1 MTSLLLRRR
10 LQSALPTFDDVQYC
24 VDGLSSR
31 DAGVQRENVLTLVA
45 ALSHREAPGLLVL
58 LRGAASASDAAET
71 AFAASERLCA
81 IAAPAPPKGKKQSGG
96 SSGSSASPSSSALP
110 ACLCLARLFDI
121 GDEVLDELEATT
133 LAALAPSASSVLALC
148 SIAFDLSTTRPEDAP
163 TGGFFGPVDLT
174 KDDLL
179 SELARLPVNGL
190 AYAGGTRGM
199 ALRDA
204 ALLALSLVARVVSR
218 ALKAVSEGS
227 AATGAATAAAADSAA
242 KAKRERWGPV
252 VAAVAAETARAL
264 EQVMARE
271 RGAAGAAAS
280 FFAGRDADASVWRVS
295 TLVRTCSFFSS
306 PLLDLSRHFL
316 ATPQPPS
323 SVSSSSSSSSSA
335 LPTPPLMPILM
346 EASEACIAR
355 VADRSKSLPEWAQG
369 VLQAALTVAANLTH
383 DNDAGCE
390 AMKGPGLNSAFEM
403 FCSCARA
410 QRGRRGSADESES
423 EAEAL
428 LGSGD
433 SSTLFDSTLLLL
445 SLLIN
450 CVETHAGN
458 RAVLG
463 DHGCDQVAAFFVSKI
478 PADVLARLQHAG
490 SGGAAE
496 VEFGW
501 SAEDL
506 LLASSATLL
515 MGCLMRGSPANAR
528 RVQERVPGGSVVL
541 LMQVLEAFLAF
552 QEDAGVLAK
561 DVMDKVL
568 GVMNELREL
577 ALGQRAAASAGRS
590 APAPSARQ
598 AATLLAQASR
608 RVASRAAEPQPPQ
621 PQPQPLHLQQPPPQQ
636 QQLKQQRAPSGA
648 ALDKAAGSKS
658 QGMAKLGRGAEA
670 AAAGKLPSGMA
681 AAATNLPSK
690 AGAPKSGSVRGASLP
705 DDLDSSSSDDAP
717 PLATA
722 VKHHPSKKQPS
733 DNAKASDSSALAAG
747 EGTGQMGKPAATK
760 LSPSKAASPARRKAA
775 ALPDDLDSPGDDD
788 DGGEAPARPPRKSQ
802 ALAPGRMAAVP
813 AEPVPKGGLAKQSS
827 GKELEG
833 GRAAKPPPKSGL
845 PEDPGSSGVA
855 AAAKQPSKGR
865 ARQSARGASLPDDL
879 DSSGSD
885 DAPPRAAAV
894 MHPSKKQPSEQ
905 LKASAPSALASD
917 KDSASKDKVA
927 APGSPPNKAA
937 PSSPARRK
945 AAAPSSPAR
954 RKAAALPDELD
965 SPAAGKK
972 PSQQEAP
979 RRSPRKAQDKVA
991 APGSPPNKA
1000 APSSPARRK
1009 AAAPSS
1015 PAHRKAAAPSS
1026 PARRK
1031 VAALPDE
1038 LDSPAAGKQPSQQEA
1053 PRRSPRKALAQSP
1066 SRRAVV
1072 PAEPEPATG
1081 RAKRAP
1087 GSELAGPPAPKPEAG
1102 RAQSP
1107 RKGGLPDEPGSSSPE
1122 DAPPAKKA
1130 KSSPAASRAMAGDE
1144 SRDSKARQDSCDNKD
1159 NTAPPRSPPRALL
1172 GKSPKKES
1180 APPPLLAKPKSV
1192 VRAGGRVL
1200 GLEDVI

>member
-1 MTSLLLRRR
+1 VAQAAGGGASGRPGGRAGPQRHATPHGAGLILLATREARARACSAMTSLLLRRR
-10 LQSALPTFDDVQYC
+10 LQSALPSFDDVQYC

-81 IAAPAPPKGKKQSGG
+81 VASPAPPTGKKQSGG
-96 SSGSSASPSSSALP
+96 SGGSSASPGSSALP

-133 LAALAPSASSVLALC
+133 LAALAPSASSMLSLC
-148 SIAFDLSTTRPEDAP
+148 SIAVDPATATTRPEDAP
-163 TGGFFGPVDLT
+163 PGGFFGPVELT

-179 SELARLPVNGL
+179 SDLARLPVNGL

-218 ALKAVSEGS
+218 ALKAVGEGS
-227 AATGAATAAAADSAA
+227 AATGTATTAAAASAA

-252 VAAVAAETARAL
+252 VAAVAAETARVL
-264 EQVMARE
+264 EKVMARE

-306 PLLDLSRHFL
+306 PLIHLSRHFL
-316 ATPQPPS
+316 AMPQPTS
-323 SVSSSSSSSSSA
+323 SVSSSSSSSSA
-335 LPTPPLMPILM
+335 LPTPPLMPMLM
-346 EASEACIAR
+346 EASEACIVR
-355 VADRSKSLPEWAQG
+355 VTDRSKSLPEWAQG

-423 EAEAL
+423 GAEAL
-428 LGSGD
+428 LGSES

-450 CVETHAGN
+450 CVETHGGN

-478 PADVLARLQHAG
+478 PADVLARLQRAG
-490 SGGAAE
+490 NGGAAE

-561 DVMDKVL
+561 DVMGKVL

-577 ALGQRAAASAGRS
+577 ALGQLAAASAGRS
-590 APAPSARQ
+590 APAPSALQ

-608 RVASRAAEPQPPQ
+608 RVASRAAEPQPAPQ
-621 PQPQPLHLQQPPPQQ
+621 SPPPLQKQQPPPQQ
-636 QQLKQQRAPSGA
+636 HQLKQQCPPGGA
-648 ALDKAAGSKS
+648 ALAEAAGSKS
-658 QGMAKLGRGAEA
+658 QGTTEAGRGAEA
-670 AAAGKLPSGMA
+670 EAAGELPSGV
-681 AAATNLPSK
+681 AAATTKLPSK
-690 AGAPKSGSVRGASLP
+690 AGAPKSGSASLP
-705 DDLDSSSSDDAP
+705 DDLDSSGSDDAP

-733 DNAKASDSSALAAG
+733 DKPKASASSALAAD
-747 EGTGQMGKPAATK
+747 EGMEHMGKPAAAK
-760 LSPSKAASPARRKAA
+760 ASPSKAASPARRKAA
-775 ALPDDLDSPGDDD
+775 ALPDELDSPGDDD
-788 DGGEAPARPPRKSQ
+788 GEQAPARPPRKSQ
-802 ALAPGRMAAVP
+802 AQAPGRKAVVP
-813 AEPVPKGGLAKQSS
+813 AEPGPKGGLAKRSP
-827 GKELEG
+827 GKELAG
-833 GRAAKPPPKSGL
+833 LTAPRGRAEAGRADKPPPKSGL
-845 PEDPGSSGVA
+845 LEDPGSSGAA
-855 AAAKQPSKGR
+855 AAAKQPSKVG
-865 ARQSARGASLPDDL
+865 ARPSARGASLPDDL

-894 MHPSKKQPSEQ
+894 KHPSKKQPSEQ
-905 LKASAPSALASD
+905 PKASVPSTLTSD
-917 KDSASKDKVA
+917 EDSASKSKGKAA
-927 APGSPPNKAA
+927 APGSPPNE
-937 PSSPARRK
+937 
-945 AAAPSSPAR
+945 AAPSSPAR

-965 SPAAGKK
+965 SPAAAKQS
-972 PSQQEAP
+972 SQEVAP
-979 RRSPRKAQDKVA
+979 RRSPRK
-991 APGSPPNKA
+991 
-1000 APSSPARRK
+1000 
-1009 AAAPSS
+1009 
-1015 PAHRKAAAPSS
+1015 
-1026 PARRK
+1026 
-1031 VAALPDE
+1031 
-1038 LDSPAAGKQPSQQEA
+1038 QQ
-1053 PRRSPRKALAQSP
+1053 QSP

-1087 GSELAGPPAPKPEAG
+1087 GSELAGPPAPTPEAG
-1102 RAQSP
+1102 RAQPP
-1107 RKGGLPDEPGSSSPE
+1107 RKGGLLDETGSSGSE
-1122 DAPPAKKA
+1122 DAPPPKKA
-1130 KSSPAASRAMAGDE
+1130 KRSPAASRATAGDE
-1144 SRDSKARQDSCDNKD
+1144 SRDSKAGDESRDSK
-1159 NTAPPRSPPRALL
+1159 APPQSPLRAPL
-1172 GKSPKKES
+1172 GRLPKNES
-1180 APPPLLAKPKSV
+1180 APPPLLVKRKSSV
-1192 VRAGGRVL
+1192 VC
-1200 GLEDVI
+1200 GLDDVI